1 MKRIVAIFSLALL
14 IGTMGVVNADAWER
28 YPYWYHQWYHWG
40 VIGYGRVGDRWGW
53 IRNENLY
60 HYNPNVEINTTT
72 QIGWYRH
79 CGLTNS
85 SNPGVTQLSN
95 VAGPDG
101 YGRYLWQQTMVGSV
115 PRSSTETASLSC
127 F

>member
-14 IGTMGVVNADAWER
+14 IGTMGVVNADAWGGGHGGGHGHG
-28 YPYWYHQWYHWG
+28 PG
-40 VIGYGRVGDRWGW
+40 VGHHGFISHGHGGW
-53 IRNENLY
+53 Y